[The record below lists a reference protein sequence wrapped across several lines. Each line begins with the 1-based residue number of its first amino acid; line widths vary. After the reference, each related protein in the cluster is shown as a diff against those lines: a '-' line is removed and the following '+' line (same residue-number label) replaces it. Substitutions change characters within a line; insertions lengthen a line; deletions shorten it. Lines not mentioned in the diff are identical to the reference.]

1 MARHNTR
8 TKATVLLALAPL
20 MLLTGCSSVL
30 GLGPRLAPEDEP
42 YLFDRWDPDFELAKP
57 CEDITDED
65 LVNAE
70 LRYFEDY
77 GDSPYEGLDT
87 CNFLTKEDD
96 LVILSGAAYKIAMLE
111 KDGIPLNYQLT
122 GIQAPALVYR
132 QNEEDTNC
140 TVAAE
145 TSRGTVEVSF
155 GASAFSDYSIEEKCA
170 QAEHYFNELIGE
182 KLDEYRANK

>member
-57 CEDITDED
+57 CEDITDE
-65 LVNAE
+65 E
-70 LRYFEDY
+70 LEAAGLEHSESDQYFAKTDGRDDCSFSNENV
-77 GDSPYEGLDT
+77 DS
-87 CNFLTKEDD
+87 
-96 LVILSGAAYKIAMLE
+96 VILSGSAYKIAVLE
-111 KDGIPLNYQLT
+111 RDGLPVNYQ
-122 GIQAPALVYR
+122 ANPEKEPVFVYK
-132 QNEEDTNC
+132 QDDMDDGC

-145 TSRGTVEVSF
+145 TPRGTVEVNFNPSV
-155 GASAFSDYSIEEKCA
+155 SAGF
-170 QAEHYFNELIGE
+170 AENDVCENAEYYFDLLIGE
-182 KLDEYRANK
+182 KLNEYRAN